1 MHTLNSKVVLSAL
14 LALAVSSLFCLSSL
28 TTLANNNEL
37 SSSSDDAP
45 VTAAR
50 IAPAGVLSGTGT
62 LSLNGISTE
71 AGATVYSGSIIT
83 TGHDGIASI
92 DLGAIGRF
100 VVRPRTTVTVTLG
113 PGSAIICDRAKATRV
128 SVLRGELIVM
138 SAEANRTLKSGDD
151 AVFAESIEATMTGD
165 TVFTIQDQGTPK
177 DHGPKDAGAQNPNI
191 PVPDASPSPSP
202 KRRNAVIAPWWG
214 WLGMAGAAGGIA
226 AGIATHG
233 GERSSANRVSSTLP

>member
-1 MHTLNSKVVLSAL
+1 MQTLNSKVVLSAV
-14 LALAVSSLFCLSSL
+14 LALAISSLFCLSSL
-28 TTLANNNEL
+28 TTLANNNEISG
-37 SSSSDDAP
+37 SSEE
-45 VTAAR
+45 AAVAAVGK
-50 IAPAGVLSGTGT
+50 APAGVLNGTGT

-100 VVRPRTTVTVTLG
+100 VVRPRTTVTVALG
-113 PGSAIICDRAKATRV
+113 EGSARISDRAKATRV
-128 SVLRGELIVM
+128 NVLRGEVIVM
-138 SAEANRTLKSGDD
+138 SAGANRTMRSGDD
-151 AVFAESIEATMTGD
+151 AVFADSIEAIMTGD

-177 DHGPKDAGAQNPNI
+177 DPGQKDAGTQNPNT
-191 PVPDASPSPSP
+191 PLPSPSPSPSP
-202 KRRNAVIAPWWG
+202 KRRNAVVAPWWG

-233 GERSSANRVSSTLP
+233 GERSSTSRVSSTLP